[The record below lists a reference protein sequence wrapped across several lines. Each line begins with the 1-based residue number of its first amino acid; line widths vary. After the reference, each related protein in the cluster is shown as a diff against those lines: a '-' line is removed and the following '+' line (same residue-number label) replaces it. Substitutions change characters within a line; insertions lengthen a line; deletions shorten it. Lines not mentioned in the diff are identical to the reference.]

1 MRKNLKWFL
10 PVTALFATPANAG
23 ATFQQEQFVASEPT
37 GAQISACLAD
47 ELKFCDIKVV
57 DRNEIKMCLLRHK
70 AQLSKACQE
79 AFK

>member
-1 MRKNLKWFL
+1 MKWFL
-10 PVTALFATPANAG
+10 LAAAVVFPVAPSNAG

-37 GAQISACLAD
+37 SAQIAACLAD
-47 ELKFCDIKVV
+47 ALKFCDIKVV
-57 DRNEIKMCLLRHK
+57 DRNEIKLCLLRHK

>member
-1 MRKNLKWFL
+1 MKWFL
-10 PVTALFATPANAG
+10 LATAVVLPAAASNAG

-37 GAQISACLAD
+37 SAQIAACLAD
-47 ELKFCDIKVV
+47 ALKFCDIKVV
-57 DRNEIKMCLLRHK
+57 DRNEIKLCLLRHK